1 MQDNMVKDALKFV
14 LPALGLAL
22 ACALAGWRLPAAAF
36 LAAAVLVGYFFRNP
50 RRTIPQGD
58 KLILSPAD
66 GRVMHAGA
74 ATGAEGQGQQL
85 VSIFMGLL
93 DVHVNRS
100 PVEGILESL
109 EYRRGRYRAAFR
121 NEASGVNA
129 QNILTIRGRKSKLV
143 VKQIAGVLA
152 RRAVC
157 WKSPGEA
164 LQRGEV
170 IGLIRF
176 GSRVDVLVPEN
187 VKLCVREGQRVRG
200 GVSVL
205 GEYP

>member
-1 MQDNMVKDALKFV
+1 MVKDAFRFV
-14 LPALGLAL
+14 LPAVALAL
-22 ACALAGWRLPAAAF
+22 ACALAGWWGAASAF
-36 LAAAVLVGYFFRNP
+36 LAAAVLIGCFFRNP
-50 RRTIPQGD
+50 RRTIPPGD

-66 GRVMHAGA
+66 GKVMCAGPA
-74 ATGAEGQGQQL
+74 PGAEGQQL

-100 PVEGILESL
+100 PVDGVLESL

-129 QNILTIRGRKSKLV
+129 QNVLTIRGRESKLV

-157 WKSPGEA
+157 WKSPGQA

-187 VKLCVREGQRVRG
+187 VRLCVRRGARVRG

>member
-1 MQDNMVKDALKFV
+1 
-14 LPALGLAL
+14 
-22 ACALAGWRLPAAAF
+22 
-36 LAAAVLVGYFFRNP
+36 
-50 RRTIPQGD
+50 
-58 KLILSPAD
+58 
-66 GRVMHAGA
+66 
-74 ATGAEGQGQQL
+74 
-85 VSIFMGLL
+85 MGLL
-93 DVHVNRS
+93 DVHVNRA
-100 PVEGILESL
+100 PVEGVLESL

-129 QNILTIRGRKSKLV
+129 QNILTIRGRESKLV

-152 RRAVC
+152 RRVVC
-157 WKSPGEA
+157 WKSPGQA

-187 VKLCVREGQRVRG
+187 VRLCVRPGERVRG
-200 GVSVL
+200 GVSIL